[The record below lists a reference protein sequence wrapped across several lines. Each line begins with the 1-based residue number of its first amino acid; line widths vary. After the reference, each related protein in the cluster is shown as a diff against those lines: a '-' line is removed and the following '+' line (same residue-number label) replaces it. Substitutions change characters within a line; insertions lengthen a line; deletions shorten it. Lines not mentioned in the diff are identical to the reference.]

1 MLLDKKA
8 DIETLIIEKYLNKE
22 INLLEKEMAINVLLE
37 SCYGEDLDEDDERVF
52 KILSEQSVQ
61 HIVDWIISFGRDEH
75 NSHKIEDKNYIEVS
89 IHYLQKQREK
99 YINV

>member
-1 MLLDKKA
+1 MLIDKKS

-37 SCYGEDLDEDDERVF
+37 SCYGDDLDEDDERIF

-61 HIVDWIISFGRDEH
+61 HIVEWIIGFGRDEH
-75 NSHKIEDKNYIEVS
+75 NSHKIEDKNYIEFS
-89 IHYLQKQREK
+89 IHFLQKQREK

>member
-1 MLLDKKA
+1 MLLDKKSE
-8 DIETLIIEKYLNKE
+8 IETLIIEKYLNKE

-37 SCYGEDLDEDDERVF
+37 SCYGEDYDADDERVF

-75 NSHKIEDKNYIEVS
+75 NSHKIVDQKHIEIS
-89 IHYLQKQREK
+89 IHFLQKQREK

>member
-1 MLLDKKA
+1 MLLDKKS

-52 KILSEQSVQ
+52 KVLSEQSTQ
-61 HIVDWIISFGRDEH
+61 HIVEWIIGFGRDEY
-75 NSHKIEDKNYIEVS
+75 NSHKIEDPKYIEFS
-89 IHYLQKQREK
+89 IGFLQKQREK

>member
-1 MLLDKKA
+1 MLIDKKS

-37 SCYGEDLDEDDERVF
+37 ICYGDDLDEDDERVF

-61 HIVDWIISFGRDEH
+61 HIVEWIISFGRDEH
-75 NSHKIEDKNYIEVS
+75 NSHKIEDKNCIEFS

>member
-1 MLLDKKA
+1 MLIDKKS

-37 SCYGEDLDEDDERVF
+37 SCYGDDLDEDDERVF

-61 HIVDWIISFGRDEH
+61 HIVEWIISFGRDEY
-75 NSHKIEDKNYIEVS
+75 NSHKIEDKNCIEFS
-89 IHYLQKQREK
+89 IYYLQKQREK

>member
-1 MLLDKKA
+1 MLIDKKS

-37 SCYGEDLDEDDERVF
+37 ICYGDDLDEDDERVF

-61 HIVDWIISFGRDEH
+61 HIVEWIISFGRDEH
-75 NSHKIEDKNYIEVS
+75 NSHKIEDKNYI
-89 IHYLQKQREK
+89 
-99 YINV
+99 

>member
-1 MLLDKKA
+1 MLIDKKS

-37 SCYGEDLDEDDERVF
+37 SCYGDDLDEDDERVF

-61 HIVDWIISFGRDEH
+61 HIVEWIISFGRDEY
-75 NSHKIEDKNYIEVS
+75 NSHKI
-89 IHYLQKQREK
+89 
-99 YINV
+99 